1 ITLLFC
7 LSTDADS
14 TCPKDSNPLQLE
26 PSEVIGE
33 HGDEVIVNCTSS
45 SEDHDGMYWING
57 DNRTDSQEDAAFFP
71 YSVSLSDYN
80 VTAECKIKVNSSE
93 CGKELGITIYKN
105 PSMVN
110 VYPTKHVKAMVEGE
124 QYELHCDIHEVAP
137 VQNLTVRW
145 YKDSQLIHTD
155 SFTDTIKTQVNMSSI
170 LTINI
175 SRGDSGVQF
184 KCEAQLDFGP
194 SGPVTPVLKKNTAF
208 ASLDAPEFKGNT
220 TDLISVK
227 EGDDVTLNCEAE
239 GNPPPSFHWTRDGV
253 NLMANTSNLSI
264 TQVMAGSVY
273 TCTAHNYLGTPT
285 KHIYV
290 DVINTM
296 AGPAVD
302 MTTPAASLMEYVD
315 FWMAGCPLILMPPE
329 IVVRFGDPV
338 SVNCTTSETD
348 AQGMGWEA
356 PSGGTGFEK
365 GPTVTWMVE
374 SLENWYILAKCYIT
388 RNNGDQCQ
396 VMPSITLYKTPDL
409 VSVTAPHDG
418 PMVENTESKLI
429 CKITNVAPV
438 QNLTVKWYKGN
449 EVVWT
454 ETFKNLSV
462 TPVNV
467 TSTLKVTPTKEYDGA
482 RFKCDAELHLGPNG
496 PEQIPATSSEPHV
509 AVVNYKPLI
518 KDCPDHYVG
527 MENFRMDMVP
537 FKAVGNPPPTLQWYY
552 EGEPISAFQPLT
564 RNHSGTYTLEVRNS
578 LGKSN
583 KPVHIEIE
591 YSPSFSCNK
600 HYEVKEHSELQPECK
615 PKGNPIPDIKWFK
628 DGKPWEKKP
637 WTRRD
642 NGNYSLEA
650 TNKYGTDFH
659 KFHVNLFLL
668 IVIWDSECIFQYA
681 EGNPV
686 PRVSWNYTSAPN
698 VIKAT
703 GGSQESI
710 VVTGATST
718 NAGVYICVAT
728 NKVGSVSRSFTLIM
742 KGLFPLIWWLLIV
755 LLIVLLLICLIIY
768 CKRQTKH
775 GQYNFVPNKP
785 RDTCPQEH
793 AGIPLTTKSNA

>member
-1 ITLLFC
+1 FY
-7 LSTDADS
+7 ADS

-194 SGPVTPVLKKNTAF
+194 SGPVTPMKKT
-208 ASLDAPEFKGNT
+208 S
-220 TDLISVK
+220 

-302 MTTPAASLMEYVD
+302 MTTPAA
-315 FWMAGCPLILMPPE
+315 
-329 IVVRFGDPV
+329 
-338 SVNCTTSETD
+338 
-348 AQGMGWEA
+348 
-356 PSGGTGFEK
+356 
-365 GPTVTWMVE
+365 
-374 SLENWYILAKCYIT
+374 
-388 RNNGDQCQ
+388 
-396 VMPSITLYKTPDL
+396 
-409 VSVTAPHDG
+409 
-418 PMVENTESKLI
+418 SKLI

-509 AVVNYKPLI
+509 TALHFPV
-518 KDCPDHYVG
+518 
-527 MENFRMDMVP
+527 
-537 FKAVGNPPPTLQWYY
+537 
-552 EGEPISAFQPLT
+552 ISITKL
-564 RNHSGTYTLEVRNS
+564 
-578 LGKSN
+578 KSTVTPGQN
-583 KPVHIEIE
+583 VT
-591 YSPSFSCNK
+591 FT
-600 HYEVKEHSELQPECK
+600 CK
-615 PKGNPIPDIKWFK
+615 
-628 DGKPWEKKP
+628 
-637 WTRRD
+637 
-642 NGNYSLEA
+642 
-650 TNKYGTDFH
+650 
-659 KFHVNLFLL
+659 
-668 IVIWDSECIFQYA
+668 A

-742 KGLFPLIWWLLIV
+742 KDTTDGGLFPLIWWLLIV